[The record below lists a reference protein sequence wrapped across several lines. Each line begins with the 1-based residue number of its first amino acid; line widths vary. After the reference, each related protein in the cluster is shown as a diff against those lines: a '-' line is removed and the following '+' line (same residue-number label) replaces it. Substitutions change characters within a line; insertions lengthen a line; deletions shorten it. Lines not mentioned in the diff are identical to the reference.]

1 MFSIDAKSLG
11 TALRLI
17 RIRRNMTQ
25 GEVAA
30 RAGLTKAMLSSYEI
44 GSKLPS
50 FQSLAAV
57 LDALQGD
64 FHNLQEALD
73 ELRMNPHSIGALVK
87 PERLGEALRF
97 LRKRQNL
104 TQVAVANKARLTK
117 AMLSCYE
124 TGLQFPSMQSLAAAL
139 EALGGDFHHLQEA
152 LDQVIQDSPVQ
163 PEVVKPNPR
172 RKRKPKGQQAPA

>member
-1 MFSIDAKSLG
+1 MFAIDARTLG
-11 TALRLI
+11 TALRLL

-30 RAGLTKAMLSSYEI
+30 RARLTKAMLSSYEI

-64 FHNLQEALD
+64 FHSLQETLD
-73 ELRMNPHSIGALVK
+73 ELRLKPSAIGALVK
-87 PERLGEALRF
+87 PERLGEALRL
-97 LRKRQNL
+97 LRKQQNL
-104 TQVAVANKARLTK
+104 TQVAVASKAKLTK

-124 TGLQFPSMQSLAAAL
+124 TGLQFPSLQSLVSAL
-139 EALGGDFHHLQEA
+139 EALGGDFHQLQEA
-152 LDQVIQDSPVQ
+152 LDQVVQESPAE
-163 PEVVKPNPR
+163 PEEPKRTP
-172 RKRKPKGQQAPA
+172 RKRKASRQETPA